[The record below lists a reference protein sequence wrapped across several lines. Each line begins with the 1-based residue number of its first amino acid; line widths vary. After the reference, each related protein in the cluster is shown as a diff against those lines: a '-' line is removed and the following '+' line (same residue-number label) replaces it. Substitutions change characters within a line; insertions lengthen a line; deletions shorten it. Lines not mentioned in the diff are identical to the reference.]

1 MNIFKKLIVTVS
13 NITEKK
19 RIKNV
24 IKSIEFVLNYVAS
37 DKNVSYCD
45 SDKKQNSYD
54 SEFSDSD
61 SKQDFFDSEFSD
73 SDNIKDFFDS
83 DSNTNRRG
91 LEILTANQ
99 MLSRLP
105 ITLAQL

>member
-1 MNIFKKLIVTVS
+1 MS

-37 DKNVSYCD
+37 DKIVSYCD

-61 SKQDFFDSEFSD
+61 SKQDFFDSKFSD

>member
-24 IKSIEFVLNYVAS
+24 INSIEFVLNYVAF

-45 SDKKQNSYD
+45 SDKKQNSDD